1 MLQLPGSVAQFLD
14 RHWQKSPL
22 FLPQAVE
29 RLRPAV
35 SRNELAWL
43 ATLDDVESR
52 LVFTD
57 RGGGRVRYR
66 AESGPFDAGYLVGLP
81 RRDWTLLVHDV
92 EKHLPTMRR
101 LFDYVPFIPDW
112 RIDDLMV
119 SFAAPGGGVGPHRD
133 NYDVF
138 LCQGIGGRE
147 WHVAPGHVADDPAA
161 SDDLALTAP
170 FEGQVHTAREG
181 DVLYLPPSVAH
192 WGTATR
198 ACITYSIGMRAPQ
211 RSDLLAGLPDSSQEN
226 PFYIDPDLAPGES
239 VPGCIAPAAIERA
252 MRLVGMTNGDR
263 HRIAETLG
271 RYVTQPKDWIAPD
284 KADSAEAAG
293 VVHALT
299 RGLTLRVH
307 GMARIAWDD
316 RNLYVNGA
324 CRPRS
329 GTDSSWLESI
339 CARRSVSGTR
349 SLSPE
354 LLDCLKWMLQEG
366 AFELP
371 ENP

>member
-1 MLQLPGSVAQFLD
+1 
-14 RHWQKSPL
+14 
-22 FLPQAVE
+22 
-29 RLRPAV
+29 
-35 SRNELAWL
+35 
-43 ATLDDVESR
+43 
-52 LVFTD
+52 
-57 RGGGRVRYR
+57 
-66 AESGPFDAGYLVGLP
+66 
-81 RRDWTLLVHDV
+81 
-92 EKHLPTMRR
+92 
-101 LFDYVPFIPDW
+101 
-112 RIDDLMV
+112 
-119 SFAAPGGGVGPHRD
+119 
-133 NYDVF
+133 
-138 LCQGIGGRE
+138 
-147 WHVAPGHVADDPAA
+147 
-161 SDDLALTAP
+161 
-170 FEGQVHTAREG
+170 
-181 DVLYLPPSVAH
+181 
-192 WGTATR
+192 
-198 ACITYSIGMRAPQ
+198 
-211 RSDLLAGLPDSSQEN
+211 LPDSAQEN